1 MSKFGAEKG
10 LWQGHVKRWV
20 AYTIKSPNFP
30 KASAKPSY
38 RKGEGRGWLAVANF
52 LVSDPLF
59 LRSGHRSPYSCK
71 PPQKQMLFSV
81 LTKGGKGPSLNSHPP
96 RSRPGYQEGRKGT
109 SPEALAQHLVWVFLS
124 TQAQWERPILVG
136 GTLRARSL
144 DPAWPSS
151 LRALGTQPA
160 LRLFTETGENRLY
173 RITRKAN
180 CGKHPPG

>member
-1 MSKFGAEKG
+1 MVRAE
-10 LWQGHVKRWV
+10 W
-20 AYTIKSPNFP
+20 TEKS
-30 KASAKPSY
+30 
-38 RKGEGRGWLAVANF
+38 G
-52 LVSDPLF
+52 
-59 LRSGHRSPYSCK
+59 
-71 PPQKQMLFSV
+71 
-81 LTKGGKGPSLNSHPP
+81 GGKKKGKEEEAKWEETRERLNSLLHPP